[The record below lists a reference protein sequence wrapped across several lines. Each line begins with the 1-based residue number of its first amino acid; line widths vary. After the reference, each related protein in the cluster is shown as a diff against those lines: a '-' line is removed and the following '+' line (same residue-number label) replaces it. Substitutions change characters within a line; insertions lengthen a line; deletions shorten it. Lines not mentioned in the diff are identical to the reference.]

1 MGAWMRLPAMRC
13 SRLRLFWL
21 VISSA
26 CAATESR
33 DQDAELARCAD
44 ELGRSQRSISRLMV
58 ENMALNAVVERLQRQ
73 LAAGSGGE
81 ADVGTFGLQGWSLAS
96 LTADRRSGSMLDT
109 VASNASGTADVQQ
122 PADIRP
128 FQNEHPGFA
137 SIGSSPCACTLDGL
151 SGGVPVPQKG
161 CADHFNDGSEWCYV
175 HDSVTCLSAS
185 PSGSFPG
192 AAWKS
197 CDTGKCILLFSRICM
212 QRCSGV
218 THHSNRWG
226 PLQQGGGAGTS
237 GPSQCEH

>member
-1 MGAWMRLPAMRC
+1 MRLPAMPC

-26 CAATESR
+26 CAAHESR

-44 ELGRSQRSISRLMV
+44 ELGRSQRTISRLMA
-58 ENMALNAVVERLQRQ
+58 ENMALNAVVERLHRQ
-73 LAAGSGGE
+73 LAAASGGE
-81 ADVGTFGLQGWSLAS
+81 ADVGAFGLQASWSLAS

-109 VASNASGTADVQQ
+109 VASNASGTAD
-122 PADIRP
+122 ARP
-128 FQNEHPGFA
+128 FQNEHPGVA
-137 SIGSSPCACTLDGL
+137 SVGSSPCACTLDGL

-161 CADHFNDGSEWCYV
+161 CADHFEDGREWCYV

-197 CDTGKCILLFSRICM
+197 CDAGKVHAALLA
-212 QRCSGV
+212 SGRAV
-218 THHSNRWG
+218 
-226 PLQQGGGAGTS
+226 AVA
-237 GPSQCEH
+237 